1 MIRPRPQPSM
11 PQWSQKLYEK
21 AIFKSLHWSSPVLS
35 PPWHDVA
42 KKFMKRPISNF
53 YNNSNS
59 TDFFENVSY
68 KTEIL
73 QNNSWQISQK
83 CMLQEFKIVI
93 IRETRWLQNLSRSW
107 PFLSLP
113 SFSFYFILSF
123 VGFNFSSRYCVSG
136 AGYSWILQKIPVEFP
151 TEISD
156 HKSTWLWIFET
167 SKPGI
172 LCMLNSL
179 KKKRPKQMDCS
190 QTYYWLWD
198 LHVQLYHCACGRG
211 KIYFSF
217 NFIVCFWL
225 HCACS
230 TAKRKSILD
239 STKTNGSFGASEH
252 VNSQILSS
260 GRCEGEMLC
269 LPI

>member
-21 AIFKSLHWSSPVLS
+21 AIFKSLHWSGTVLS
-35 PPWHDVA
+35 PPCHDVA

-83 CMLQEFKIVI
+83 CMLQEFKIVL

-113 SFSFYFILSF
+113 SFSFCFILSF
-123 VGFNFSSRYCVSG
+123 AGFNFSSRYCVSG
-136 AGYSWILQKIPVEFP
+136 ACYSWILQKKSCR
-151 TEISD
+151 ISYWNFWSQKHLALD
-156 HKSTWLWIFET
+156 IWDFKTWNIVHAQ
-167 SKPGI
+167 
-172 LCMLNSL
+172 
-179 KKKRPKQMDCS
+179 RPKE
-190 QTYYWLWD
+190 
-198 LHVQLYHCACGRG
+198 
-211 KIYFSF
+211 KEF
-217 NFIVCFWL
+217 
-225 HCACS
+225 
-230 TAKRKSILD
+230 
-239 STKTNGSFGASEH
+239 
-252 VNSQILSS
+252 
-260 GRCEGEMLC
+260 
-269 LPI
+269 

>member
-1 MIRPRPQPSM
+1 
-11 PQWSQKLYEK
+11 
-21 AIFKSLHWSSPVLS
+21 
-35 PPWHDVA
+35 
-42 KKFMKRPISNF
+42 MKRPISNF

-83 CMLQEFKIVI
+83 CMLQEFKIVL

-113 SFSFYFILSF
+113 SFCFILSF

-172 LCMLNSL
+172 LCMLNGL
-179 KKKRPKQMDCS
+179 KKKHFRLNQNKWIVHKLIID
-190 QTYYWLWD
+190 
-198 LHVQLYHCACGRG
+198 HG
-211 KIYFSF
+211 IYMF
-217 NFIVCFWL
+217 NYTTVRVEEVRFIFL
-225 HCACS
+225 LIS
-230 TAKRKSILD
+230 
-239 STKTNGSFGASEH
+239 
-252 VNSQILSS
+252 
-260 GRCEGEMLC
+260 
-269 LPI
+269 